1 MPTRRG
7 ASRLPASPLA
17 NKRAKHSGSSSKAP
31 MDEASPCRRNSL
43 GSAAPQS
50 FIELLHDTAG
60 SDITF
65 EVDGERICA
74 HRSVL
79 VAQSPYFREMFE
91 SSNAVTGISTAGGAV
106 LRVEASAGALRV
118 LLRFLY
124 TRALPE
130 SEDCGELLRPG
141 ELVRMAY
148 RFQEQEL
155 YQHCLKVFSS
165 GLRTDNVIER
175 LVDAEESGPPALR
188 SAITEW
194 IENNTAS
201 VKVHVCDREKIRGRE
216 CWHLTLCLFRGCAYV
231 CARCVLYMP
240 ATPAQA
246 THARPPHQ
254 RKRMRPR
261 KH

>member
-1 MPTRRG
+1 MTFFWSTNLKVEFPTVM
-7 ASRLPASPLA
+7 AQPSRLRLHAASPLAA
-17 NKRAKHSGSSSKAP
+17 NKRAKHSGSSGKAP
-31 MDEASPCRRNSL
+31 MDEASPSPCRQNSL

-50 FIELLHDTAG
+50 FIELLHDMAG

-91 SSNAVTGISTAGGAV
+91 SSNAGTGSSTAGGAV

-130 SEDCGELLRPG
+130 SEDCGESLRPG
-141 ELVRMAY
+141 ESVRMAY
-148 RFQEQEL
+148 RFQEHEL
-155 YQHCLKVFSS
+155 YQHCLKVFSR

-188 SAITEW
+188 SLITEW
-194 IENNTAS
+194 IESNTAA
-201 VKVHVCDREKIRGRE
+201 VKVRVCG
-216 CWHLTLCLFRGCAYV
+216 
-231 CARCVLYMP
+231 
-240 ATPAQA
+240 
-246 THARPPHQ
+246 
-254 RKRMRPR
+254 
-261 KH
+261 

>member
-1 MPTRRG
+1 VHVEIEVIVEGVVANDFFFGPHLKVEFLTVMAQP
-7 ASRLPASPLA
+7 SRLRLHAASPLAA
-17 NKRAKHSGSSSKAP
+17 NKRAKHSGSSGKAP
-31 MDEASPCRRNSL
+31 MDEASPSPCRQNSL

-50 FIELLHDTAG
+50 FIELLDMAG

-91 SSNAVTGISTAGGAV
+91 SSNAGTGSSTAGGAV

-130 SEDCGELLRPG
+130 SEDCGESLRPG
-141 ELVRMAY
+141 ESVRMAY
-148 RFQEQEL
+148 RFQEHEL
-155 YQHCLKVFSS
+155 YQHCLKVFSR

-188 SAITEW
+188 SLITEW
-194 IENNTAS
+194 IESNTAA
-201 VKVHVCDREKIRGRE
+201 VKVRVCG
-216 CWHLTLCLFRGCAYV
+216 
-231 CARCVLYMP
+231 
-240 ATPAQA
+240 
-246 THARPPHQ
+246 
-254 RKRMRPR
+254 
-261 KH
+261 